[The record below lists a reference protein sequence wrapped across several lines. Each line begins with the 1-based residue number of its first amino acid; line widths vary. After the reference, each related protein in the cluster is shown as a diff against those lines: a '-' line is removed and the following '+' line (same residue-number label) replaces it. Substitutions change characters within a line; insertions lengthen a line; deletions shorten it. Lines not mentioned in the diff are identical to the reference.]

1 MPVIFKAIK
10 PKAFNNKAIVDSIKQ
25 RGETAKN
32 LLLKDYQAGT
42 RTWSH
47 KVEFDAELII
57 NPNGG
62 VSITVDTDD
71 EIYTFVHDG
80 TKPHKIEPKT
90 PGRRLRF
97 QGTYTAKTVP
107 GVIQSRSGGSSGE
120 FQYRQSVQ
128 HPGSKGRFFTKPIFK
143 KWRPFF
149 EREMKR
155 ALAEGAKNTG
165 HSI

>member
-10 PKAFNNKAIVDSIKQ
+10 PKNFDDKAI
-25 RGETAKN
+25 RNA
-32 LLLKDYQAGT
+32 LKSKADRVSKLIEKDFLEGV
-42 RTWSH
+42 RTWEH
-47 KVEFDAELII
+47 KVSFDTEVII

-71 EIYTFVHDG
+71 EIYTFVHEG
-80 TKPHKIEPKT
+80 TRPHKIEPKT
-90 PGRRLRF
+90 PGGKLRF

-107 GVIQSRSGGSSGE
+107 GVIKSKSGGPSGE
-120 FQYRQSVQ
+120 FTYRNFVN
-128 HPGSKGRFFTKPIFK
+128 HPGTKGRQFAKVIFK

-149 EREMKR
+149 EREMQR
-155 ALAEGAKNTG
+155 ALNEGAKNTG